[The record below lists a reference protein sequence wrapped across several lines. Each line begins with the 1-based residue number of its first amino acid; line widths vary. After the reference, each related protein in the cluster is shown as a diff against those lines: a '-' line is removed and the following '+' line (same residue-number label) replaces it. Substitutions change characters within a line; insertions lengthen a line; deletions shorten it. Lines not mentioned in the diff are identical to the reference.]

1 MDLKQLRYFARI
13 AETGNFREAARRLH
27 VAQSALSRQVGLLE
41 ADLGVALFERHP
53 RGVTLTPSGTRLFEH
68 ARRLLRDAETAR
80 LEVRAGGDGL
90 TGRVGFGTTGAMGR
104 LLFARLTERLSAAAP
119 GVALDLSEGR
129 THRLLEGI
137 ETGALDL
144 ALVTG
149 VEPRSDIVLKPL
161 VTDQLYLV
169 ARWGETALPDGTI
182 QVRDLGAWP
191 LVTFKRPSG
200 PRMTLERAAV
210 QAQTAL
216 TFLYEVDSFDVI
228 KDFVARGMGYGVLP
242 HSSIYGDLGRETLR
256 AIPIE
261 GLSLTR
267 MTVSHADR
275 PAAPAAQEVERLIGE
290 EMATLRAEGVFA

>member
-27 VAQSALSRQVGLLE
+27 VAQSALSRQIGLLE
-41 ADLGVALFERHP
+41 ADLGVRLFERHP
-53 RGVTLTPSGTRLFEH
+53 RGVSLTPSGTRLFDH
-68 ARRLLRDAETAR
+68 AKRLLQGVETAR
-80 LEVRAGGDGL
+80 LDVRAGGDGL

-104 LLFARLTERLSAAAP
+104 LLFARLTERLAAAAP
-119 GVALDLSEGR
+119 GVTLDLAEGR
-129 THRLLEGI
+129 THVLLEGI

-149 VEPRSDIVLKPL
+149 VEPRSDFLLKPL
-161 VTDQLYLV
+161 VTDQLYFV
-169 ARWGETALPDGTI
+169 ARRGEPGLPEGAI
-182 QVRDLGAWP
+182 RVRDLAAWP
-191 LVTFKRPSG
+191 LVTFRRPSG

-210 QAQTAL
+210 QAQTSL

-242 HSSIYGDLGRETLR
+242 HSSIHGDLGGAVFQ
-256 AIPIE
+256 AIRIE

-267 MTVSHADR
+267 MMVTHADR
-275 PAAPAAQEVERLIGE
+275 TATPAAQMVERLIGE
-290 EMATLRAEGVFA
+290 EILTLRTEGVFA